1 MSLDNSFRAYGRY
14 LVTWNGLQPV
24 LDVAII
30 REAGLALAEGAI
42 LVAALNQK
50 SRLTVLRG
58 LLAHSGGEKADV
70 IPLLIEITQSA
81 KKQPMLQGAALAG
94 GPNSLRFTRPEVAGR
109 LAPSMAEYTAEE
121 MEELADELADQVE
134 TLTEALAVTPSD
146 VAELRSIGEDVVTR
160 RRKDKDVDADEHD
173 PD

>member
-1 MSLDNSFRAYGRY
+1 MSLDNSFRAYGRF

-30 REAGLALAEGAI
+30 REAGLELAEGAI

-58 LLAHSGGEKADV
+58 LLAHSGGEKADIV
-70 IPLLIEITQSA
+70 PLLVEIAQAA

-94 GPNSLRFTRPEVAGR
+94 GTNSLRFMRPEVAGR

-121 MEELADELADQVE
+121 MDELADELAE
-134 TLTEALAVTPSD
+134 HIATLTEALAVTPED
-146 VAELRSIGEDVVTR
+146 VAQLRSVGEEVVTR
-160 RRKDKDVDADEHD
+160 RRKDKDVDLDE
-173 PD
+173 